1 MYSDFF
7 NISSENKVFP
17 FEMNKLMSFGIEWDN
32 SLKGKPC
39 NIFLG
44 WICSYDRSLLLEYII
59 VFIIVIFTESY

>member
-17 FEMNKLMSFGIEWDN
+17 FEMNKLMRFGIEWDN
-32 SLKGKPC
+32 SLKGKLC

-44 WICSYDRSLLLEYII
+44 
-59 VFIIVIFTESY
+59 